1 MLLLLTLLFKELLF
15 HGASTVG
22 EKKQGGK
29 IPVVGNSWGRRSSR
43 EDLGAGSNAPA
54 GCPWNLHARLVSL
67 GKVSLSPV
75 SVSLSDFGRR
85 KLAQRID
92 DMGIC
97 ANCISISFFSY
108 VGPSS
113 PTLSYFLTCH
123 FCLSDLQVLRPHH
136 LTTEETL
143 TFHLIQISSF
153 ANKSW
158 AHTQGSGWLGELQTH
173 RWNGVLGTIQFLWP
187 WSRGNFSKEELK
199 NIQALLQLYL
209 HGFPRV
215 VQAFASQFQFEC
227 EFVFPSWYL
236 SGISNHLP
244 KWKMV
249 YGLWPLSRFSD
260 LVPCIPWLTLSPLL
274 YASPPSPL

>member
-1 MLLLLTLLFKELLF
+1 MRGFGGELISEFWGKLVLLKHSLPNRASMLLLLTLLFKELLF

-113 PTLSYFLTCH
+113 PTLSYLFSALTPVSLIS
-123 FCLSDLQVLRPHH
+123 LSPRRGYS
-136 LTTEETL
+136 LTSAIGPYRI
-143 TFHLIQISSF
+143 HSRSWHMIS
-153 ANKSW
+153 
-158 AHTQGSGWLGELQTH
+158 QGSDGTH
-173 RWNGVLGTIQFLWP
+173 LAPQKVI
-187 WSRGNFSKEELK
+187 
-199 NIQALLQLYL
+199 
-209 HGFPRV
+209 
-215 VQAFASQFQFEC
+215 
-227 EFVFPSWYL
+227 
-236 SGISNHLP
+236 
-244 KWKMV
+244 
-249 YGLWPLSRFSD
+249 
-260 LVPCIPWLTLSPLL
+260 
-274 YASPPSPL
+274 